1 MFHKLIKY
9 IKGIQFKFAKQINEF
24 LSRCKLCK
32 TKLIYVCID
41 FRKQKINC
49 NDWNIVA
56 FQSFILN
63 LFCAFST
70 RTLQRNILQKNKV
83 SLQKY

>member
-1 MFHKLIKY
+1 MKY
-9 IKGIQFKFAKQINEF
+9 IKGIQFKFAKQINGF
-24 LSRCKLCK
+24 LSRCNLCK

-56 FQSFILN
+56 L
-63 LFCAFST
+63 
-70 RTLQRNILQKNKV
+70 
-83 SLQKY
+83 